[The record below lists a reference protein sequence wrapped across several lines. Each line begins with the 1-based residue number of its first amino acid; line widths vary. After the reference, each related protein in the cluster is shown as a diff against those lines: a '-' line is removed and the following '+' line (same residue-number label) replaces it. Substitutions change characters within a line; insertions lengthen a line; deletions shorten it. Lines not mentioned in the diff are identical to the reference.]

1 MSICTVCYH
10 PAMAFLVLLSKQSH
24 SLLSDVL
31 RRDLAGGVKLPYK
44 LLSLINCQCVLDQ
57 CICFCVCKNSH
68 FRGHGGI
75 RVALLQRTL
84 CCQYTPYELILKP
97 ALETDWEWRCV
108 CPAQGLCHHSS
119 SLICQSQGPSH
130 RLLQCCDPWLSP
142 ILSLLTRLGKFRLRS
157 HLASLSAVL
166 EVEL

>member
-108 CPAQGLCHHSS
+108 CPAQGLCHHMPKPGAESD
-119 SLICQSQGPSH
+119 C
-130 RLLQCCDPWLSP
+130 
-142 ILSLLTRLGKFRLRS
+142 F
-157 HLASLSAVL
+157 SAVIPGCPPFSPCWQGWGSSDFAPTWHPSVL
-166 EVEL
+166 S